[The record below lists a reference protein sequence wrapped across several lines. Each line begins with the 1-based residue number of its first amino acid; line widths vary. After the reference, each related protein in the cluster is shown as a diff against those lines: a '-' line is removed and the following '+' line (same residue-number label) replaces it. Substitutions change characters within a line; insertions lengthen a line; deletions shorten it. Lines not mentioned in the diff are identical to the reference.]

1 MKTILSI
8 AFTILLA
15 YIAGSQN
22 TVNSMKDL
30 DYGVEVKTLKVKGDI
45 SLAYTDEGAG
55 DETIVFIHGLAS
67 YIPAWKKNT
76 DVLKNNFRCIAID
89 LPGYGRS
96 DKGNYEV
103 SMEFYADGV
112 AELCT
117 QLQLKNVVL

>member
-55 DETIVFIHGLAS
+55 DETIVFIHGL
-67 YIPAWKKNT
+67 
-76 DVLKNNFRCIAID
+76 
-89 LPGYGRS
+89 
-96 DKGNYEV
+96 
-103 SMEFYADGV
+103 
-112 AELCT
+112 
-117 QLQLKNVVL
+117 